1 MKFCRPINCKG
12 AKPNVTNV
20 YNSFT
25 HRGVDYGYPKGTS
38 VYAAQDGIV
47 MIATNKYDKSWR
59 NLWGR
64 LTTADYGNLIKIK
77 HHYGFATLYAHLK
90 KDSLLV
96 GVGDSVK
103 QGQKIAEV
111 NSTGNSSGNHLHW
124 ELRLNEKSINPA
136 PYVDYS
142 FTKYK

>member
-1 MKFCRPINCKG
+1 MKFCRPINCEGQTPKITN
-12 AKPNVTNV
+12 AYKPL
-20 YNSFT
+20 T
-25 HRGVDYGYPKGTS
+25 HRGVDYGYPKGTP
-38 VYAAQDGIV
+38 VYASQDGIV
-47 MIATNKYDKSWR
+47 LIATNKYDKSWR

-64 LTTADYGNLIKIK
+64 LTTADYGNLIKIR
-77 HHYGFATLYAHLK
+77 HNFGFATLYAHLK

-96 GVGDSVK
+96 KVGDSVK

-136 PYVDYS
+136 PYVDYQ